1 MKANAKAILKNTAST
16 SIKPRKSGPVPSP
29 GSKSAAV
36 RKKGASSLSAKSAP
50 ASLRLSTPTGA
61 ARNGSS
67 PRGRRTGPKEKPTS
81 VGLGDRLELD
91 RSNWPRVD
99 RMTDADIARAIARD
113 PDTFTVDDWT
123 NAELLMPVKKQ
134 SIHLRIDP
142 DVLDYFRATG
152 RGYLTR
158 MNAVLRAYAQAKR
171 PKTNPARLSPPLRP
185 QRKNR

>member
-1 MKANAKAILKNTAST
+1 MKANAKPILKNTVST
-16 SIKPRKSGPVPSP
+16 SIKPRKSEPVRSS

-36 RKKGASSLSAKSAP
+36 RKKGASSLSIKPAP
-50 ASLRLSTPTGA
+50 ASTPTGA

-67 PRGRRTGPKEKPTS
+67 PRGRRTAPKEKPTS
-81 VGLGDRLELD
+81 VGLGERLELD
-91 RSNWPRVD
+91 RSDWPRVD
-99 RMTDADIARAIARD
+99 RMTDADIGRAIAKD

-171 PKTNPARLSPPLRP
+171 PKTNPARLSPPLRS